1 MPDVAYRRYQ
11 RARARLAQI
20 LASTASTCCI
30 CYDECESKDMGVT
43 CGFVT
48 HFICSGCFAQLVS
61 ASANESPE
69 DVGTRAGHVVC
80 PFVPAA
86 DPQVRC
92 SRPYS
97 DQLVARTVPPD
108 VFELHQK
115 AFCKWQEKEVVEAER
130 QRIAAERARE
140 EEAGPVQAA
149 YVHVTEEI
157 LTLRCTECG
166 QAFVDFV
173 GCFAVK
179 CGGCPSH
186 FCGWCL
192 TCFDPREMSKHVSTN
207 VPYERMEDE
216 QKRLADRL
224 ACSLCHNHVLHCGS
238 RGEGAH
244 GYHGSPEDFEDHHR
258 ERRRKQVRRYLSSL
272 PQPIAEQVRH
282 KLVRELTDLGI
293 AADLTKP
300 GA

>member
-1 MPDVAYRRYQ
+1 M
-11 RARARLAQI
+11 
-20 LASTASTCCI
+20 
-30 CYDECESKDMGVT
+30 
-43 CGFVT
+43 
-48 HFICSGCFAQLVS
+48 
-61 ASANESPE
+61 
-69 DVGTRAGHVVC
+69 
-80 PFVPAA
+80 
-86 DPQVRC
+86 
-92 SRPYS
+92 
-97 DQLVARTVPPD
+97 
-108 VFELHQK
+108 
-115 AFCKWQEKEVVEAER
+115 
-130 QRIAAERARE
+130 
-140 EEAGPVQAA
+140 QAA